1 VRSLPHS
8 GGTAALLPE
17 RQTVSFVLR
26 ALASAVPDGN
36 FAESYRRSV
45 AAFAD
50 ARPSDVA
57 VVLLRGGAAPAD
69 GDADAVPFFG
79 ELFLGG
85 GGSGGLASDGN
96 PGGAVPLLRTDVSFP
111 AGSRSAPGVLIDAVL
126 SGALGET
133 LSAEFPALAPLEAE
147 APTLHAPADNIE
159 PFQLRPAPPVM
170 AQPDVI
176 GVEEEEAPMPPPKRP
191 RRNTPPP
198 PAEDDQDYAVPPPPP
213 PLADDEEEADYAQLP
228 PPPPPKRPSRAAQLP
243 ALPRPPPSPPPRRGP
258 LAAALDAAF
267 RRPSPPP
274 PSPPAP
280 PTRPQ
285 RGLAP
290 LSFCAQRSAARY
302 YAAPRACDC
311 GCESCD
317 CRGYWSCWGCEEGG
331 GCRYG
336 RYYECEKAPQSTF
349 LDAAQACGWSRAAR
363 NIFACPPPA
372 RSPPPPEPRAAPPEP
387 PLPKPK
393 PRQAPYPPWPPYD
406 PFAGGGPGAGSCAG
420 ACGRCLQS
428 GAAFLCCCDAPCVA
442 WRLTPG
448 QPPGFLGCCA
458 DAAAACPANKTAA
471 PPAAG

>member
-26 ALASAVPDGN
+26 APASAVPDGN

-85 GGSGGLASDGN
+85 GSGGLASDGN
-96 PGGAVPLLRTDVSFP
+96 LGDAAPLLRTDVSFP
-111 AGSRSAPGVLIDAVL
+111 AGSRSAPGALIDAVL
-126 SGALGET
+126 NGALGET

-176 GVEEEEAPMPPPKRP
+176 GAEEEEAPMPPPKRP

-198 PAEDDQDYAVPPPPP
+198 PAEDDQDYDVPPPQP

-387 PLPKPK
+387 PLPKPR